1 MRVRELTAHL
11 VRLPLRRRIRHA
23 SHVREST
30 DNIIIR
36 CTLADGTEGYGEGV
50 PRDYVTGE
58 SAESALALLKQTD
71 WSGQLAGAA
80 GDCTNFAAA
89 VALAES
95 LRMAAVP
102 GDERGCA
109 GNAARCA
116 VELALLDA
124 YGRYFQQPLSAV
136 TQLVAPALYY
146 PRPRVRYGL
155 AITGARGLKLV
166 LAALVARFYR
176 FADVKLKVGIAGYD
190 DVKRLRWLRRLVRR
204 SVRLRVDANEAYDA
218 SEAAERIAELE
229 PFGIDWVEQPIPH
242 EQAEALAELRRQ
254 VRVPIMLDESLCSL
268 SDAERA
274 VAGRWCAL
282 FNVRLSK
289 CGGFI
294 PSLRLVEYAAAQGID
309 CQLGCQVGE
318 SALLSAAGRHFACS
332 LRGLRAVEGSYD
344 RHLMR
349 YSLSRCDLTFG
360 YGGWASALV
369 GGGLGVEVDTATLAR
384 LTMRKEPLFA

>member
-1 MRVRELTAHL
+1 MRVRELTAYI

-23 SHVREST
+23 SHVRVST
-30 DNIIIR
+30 DNLIVR

-58 SAESALALLKQTD
+58 TAESALALLKQTD
-71 WSGQLAGAA
+71 WPGQLAGAA
-80 GDCTNFAAA
+80 GDCADFPAA
-89 VALAES
+89 VALADA
-95 LRMAAVP
+95 LQLAPVP
-102 GDERGCA
+102 GDQRGCA

-124 YGRYFQQPLSAV
+124 FGRHFHQPLS
-136 TQLVAPALYY
+136 TLTKLIAPALY
-146 PRPRVRYGL
+146 RPQARVRYGF

-204 SVRLRVDANEAYDA
+204 SVRVRLDANEAYDA
-218 SEAAERIAELE
+218 SEAADRIAQLE
-229 PFGIDWVEQPIPH
+229 PFGIDWIEQPLPH
-242 EQAEALAELRRQ
+242 EQAEALARLRRQ
-254 VRVPIMLDESLCSL
+254 VRVPIMLDESVCSL
-268 SDAERA
+268 RDAQQA
-274 VAGRWCAL
+274 VAGQWCDL
-282 FNVRLSK
+282 VNVRLSK

-294 PSLRLVEYAAAQGID
+294 PSLRLMQYVTAEGLG

-332 LRGLRAVEGSYD
+332 VAGLRAIEGSYD
-344 RHLMR
+344 RHLL
-349 YSLSRCDLTFG
+349 YHSLSRRDLTFG
-360 YGGWASALV
+360 YGGWAGALT
-369 GGGLGVEVDTATLAR
+369 GGGLGVEVDTLTLNR
-384 LTMRKEPLFA
+384 LTLRKELLFA